1 MFKEEED
8 REYEIILKLRGVEII
23 FIVFMMR
30 YVFYKWFML
39 IIVILNKFIFIENL
53 YLEYIIN
60 GDIFV

>member
-60 GDIFV
+60 CDIFV

>member
-39 IIVILNKFIFIENL
+39 IIVILNKFIFIEIL